1 MRQYCMTLTRID
13 SNNEEATM
21 MLADMMFRSA
31 SLTIFH
37 FQQLL
42 QTRPDNYRGL
52 YKLLQL
58 LRRAG
63 KIQEAKPFLEAAERH
78 SPQSRHRAGYQFCKG
93 MFARYT
99 NEVADAIRSL
109 NQARKSAEW
118 GKFFERTE
126 NGTLFLLFLLKL
138 TTCCVFVPL
147 FFFA

>member
-1 MRQYCMTLTRID
+1 MTLTRID

-21 MLADMMFRSA
+21 MLADMMFQKREFQPA
-31 SLTIFH
+31 IFH

-118 GKFFERTE
+118 GKFLRGLKMEH
-126 NGTLFLLFLLKL
+126 FLLFFSSSPHV
-138 TTCCVFVPL
+138 VFL
-147 FFFA
+147 FHSFFFA